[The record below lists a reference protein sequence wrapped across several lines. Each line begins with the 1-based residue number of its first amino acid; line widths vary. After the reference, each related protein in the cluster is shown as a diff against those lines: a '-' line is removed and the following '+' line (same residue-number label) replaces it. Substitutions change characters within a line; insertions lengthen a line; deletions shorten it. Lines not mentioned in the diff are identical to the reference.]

1 VNPTARPSR
10 RPLLLVLPIVLTLLG
25 GACSGSGSDSAER
38 STTTAASKPADDPS
52 DPPGEDT
59 GEAGAVVARSDS
71 EVDIHPARG
80 DESVSQTL
88 PATTGFG
95 SARALLVTAEEDD
108 WLEVLMPTRPNGST
122 GWVRR
127 ADVELVSVDLKLTID
142 LQARTLTL
150 LDGGAEVL
158 TTPVAI
164 GSGDAPTPTGLF
176 SVTDKLV
183 TDDESSAYGP
193 FALGLSGHSEVLTEF
208 AGGDGQVGIHGTNDP
223 SSIGKAV
230 SHGCIRVP
238 NDVITQLNELLPLG
252 TPVTIS

>member
-1 VNPTARPSR
+1 
-10 RPLLLVLPIVLTLLG
+10 LLLVLAIALPLVA
-25 GACSGSGSDSAER
+25 GACSDSGSESAER
-38 STTTAASKPADDPS
+38 TTTTAAPKPTDDTS
-52 DPPGEDT
+52 APPTDAT
-59 GEAGAVVARSDS
+59 ATDAPGAVVARASVD
-71 EVDIHPARG
+71 VDIHPAQG
-80 DESVSQTL
+80 DDSVSQTL

-95 SARALLVTAEEDD
+95 SARALLVTADEGD
-108 WLEVLMPTRPNGST
+108 WLEVLLPTRPNGST

-127 ADVELVSVDLKLTID
+127 GDVELVPVSLEVKID
-142 LQARTLTL
+142 LQARTLTV

-164 GSGDAPTPTGLF
+164 GSSDAPTPTGLF

-183 TDDESSAYGP
+183 TDDEASAYGP

-230 SHGCIRVP
+230 SHGCVRVP
-238 NDVITQLNELLPLG
+238 NDVITQMNEILPLG
-252 TPVTIS
+252 TPVHIT

>member
-1 VNPTARPSR
+1 
-10 RPLLLVLPIVLTLLG
+10 LLPVLVIGLTLLG
-25 GACSGSGSDSAER
+25 GACSGSADESAER
-38 STTTAASKPADDPS
+38 TTTTAAPKPTDDTTDAPV
-52 DPPGEDT
+52 GEEDT
-59 GEAGAVVARSDS
+59 SEPAAVVARADTD
-71 EVDIHPARG
+71 VDIHPAQG
-80 DESVSQTL
+80 DDTVSQTL

-95 SARALLVTAEEDD
+95 SARALLVTADEGD
-108 WLEVLMPTRPNGST
+108 WLEVLLPTRPNGST

-127 ADVELVSVDLKLTID
+127 DDVDVVPVDLEVKID

-183 TDDESSAYGP
+183 TDDEASAYGP
-193 FALGLSGHSEVLTEF
+193 YALGLSGHSDVLTEF

-238 NDVITQLNELLPLG
+238 NDVITRMNEILPLG
-252 TPVTIS
+252 TPVLIT